1 MPHQGK
7 TERNAGAEAGPGIPP
22 GNTALGLLALAPS
35 ATGQLLLITAP
46 GEQDE
51 REPGHPL
58 LPQLIKRD
66 RIGVSGFLPSH
77 S

>member
-7 TERNAGAEAGPGIPP
+7 TERGMQEQTGSAIPP
-22 GNTALGLLALAPS
+22 GNTALGLLALTPS

-58 LPQLIKRD
+58 LPQLVKRD
-66 RIGVSGFLPSH
+66 RISLSGFLPSH